1 MNNRYT
7 KYFILL
13 LVITAGVFL
22 VLANWKTSKITLTNS
37 HEHHE
42 HEHAQFS
49 ETEFKLAISED
60 IADLGFDIKKDFPIE
75 TGSDIEHLYTLIDKT
90 IDAGLPSVAALYHE
104 QLYSINQNDSFRLQ
118 AIRYLI
124 VASKFTKE
132 ESRGSIY
139 LLKSLEL
146 INKMLDKNPNN
157 IDVKVLQGYAL
168 VRSEPAPMKGIG
180 VLLEVLETN
189 PENLD
194 ALYMLGDFSVES
206 GQYEKAIERFK
217 KLLSLRPLN
226 PEYHFK
232 LSEVFSRMS
241 QKDSAE
247 FYLNRGVELRKNKE
261 NIEQ

>member
-7 KYFILL
+7 KYLILL
-13 LVITAGVFL
+13 LVLTTGVFL
-22 VLANWKTSKITLTNS
+22 VIANWKTSKATIATA

-42 HEHAQFS
+42 HEHTEFS
-49 ETEFKLAISED
+49 ETEFKLAVSED
-60 IADLGFDIKKDFPIE
+60 IADLGYDIKKDFPIE
-75 TGSDIEHLYTLIDKT
+75 TISDKEQLFTLIDKT
-90 IDAGLPSVAALYHE
+90 IDAGLPSVAAVYHE
-104 QLYSINQNDSFRLQ
+104 QVFQLNQNDSFRLQ

-132 ESRGSIY
+132 QSRGRIY

-146 INKMLDKNPNN
+146 INKMLENNPNN
-157 IDVKVLQGYAL
+157 IDVKVLQGYVL
-168 VRSEPAPMKGIG
+168 VRAEPAPMKGIG
-180 VLLEVLETN
+180 VLLEVLETD

-247 FYLNRGVELRKNKE
+247 YYLNKGVELRKNKE